1 MTLSGT
7 HNILNEREQ
16 MILQTLIQ
24 LYILKASPIG
34 SRTLSKYLE
43 RELKLSPATLRNIMS
58 DLEEM
63 EYIAHP
69 HTSAGRI
76 PTDKGYRFYVD
87 SLMNIQYLTE
97 KEILTLKQTLGNAPT
112 ENVLKDASKLLGLL
126 SKYLAVVQIPTIT
139 NLIVHKIELVPI
151 SSTRLL
157 FIIALDS
164 NIVRTATLEADTEFD
179 HHHLDEISSLIN
191 EKICGKSLNFIKDN
205 FSTLI
210 SDIET
215 PNPTLFRLFV
225 DSVDLLF
232 NKYNTMERIHIAGT
246 KHLLNEP
253 EFDDVDKV
261 RGIMELIEN
270 EDIIIHIL
278 SQYENRESDFKILI
292 GKEMNNEL
300 LDDYSL
306 VLSNYQIGQAT
317 GSIGLIGPKRMNY
330 SKMVSLVSQI
340 SKIISRKE

>member
-1 MTLSGT
+1 MTIREA

-43 RELKLSPATLRNIMS
+43 RELNLSPATLRNIMS

-87 SLMNIQYLTE
+87 SLMNIQYLTD
-97 KEILTLKQTLGNAPT
+97 KEIYSLEQTLSNIPSD
-112 ENVLKDASKLLGLL
+112 NVLKDATKLLGLI
-126 SKYLAVVQIPTIT
+126 SKYLAIVQIPTIT
-139 NLIVHKIELVPI
+139 NLIVHKIELISI

-157 FIIALDS
+157 VIIALDS
-164 NIVRTATLEADTEFD
+164 NIVKTATLEADFEIGTQ
-179 HHHLDEISSLIN
+179 HLDEISTLIN
-191 EKICGKSLNFIKDN
+191 EKISGKSLNFIKEN
-205 FSTLI
+205 FSALV
-210 SDIET
+210 SDIDT
-215 PNPTLFRLFV
+215 PNPTLLRFFV

-232 NKYNTMERIHIAGT
+232 DKYSSTERIHIAGT

-253 EFDDVDKV
+253 EFEDVDKI

-278 SQYENRESDFKILI
+278 SQYENKDSDFQILI

-306 VLSNYQIGQAT
+306 VLSNYQIGHAT